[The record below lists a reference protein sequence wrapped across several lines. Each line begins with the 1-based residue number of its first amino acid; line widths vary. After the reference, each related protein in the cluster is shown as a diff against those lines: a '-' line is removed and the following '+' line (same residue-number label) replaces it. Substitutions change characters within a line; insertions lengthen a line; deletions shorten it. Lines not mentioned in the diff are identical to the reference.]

1 MTKEKVLVALWVL
14 GGLAIIYMAGFAHG
28 VLYAS

>member
-14 GGLAIIYMAGFAHG
+14 GGLAIIYMAGFAHV